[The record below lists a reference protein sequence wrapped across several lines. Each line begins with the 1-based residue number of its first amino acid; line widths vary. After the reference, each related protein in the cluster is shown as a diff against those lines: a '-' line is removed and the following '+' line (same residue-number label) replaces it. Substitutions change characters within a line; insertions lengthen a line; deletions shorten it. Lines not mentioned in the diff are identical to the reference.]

1 MNPRQAI
8 TVATACAHAH
18 LEIQGKMPLVNNP
31 VKSQT
36 NNFVRRK
43 FILKPAPIINI
54 SNFEN

>member
-1 MNPRQAI
+1 MSSN
-8 TVATACAHAH
+8 HGGDH
-18 LEIQGKMPLVNNP
+18 LRTRPPGIQGKMPLVNNP